1 MVKCIVSTVVS
12 IILWQTLLYLK
23 YQSVISV
30 ATNILW
36 LKPRPHKFSL
46 FSTYKNLQVYASS
59 IFVGSE
65 NHDELASAV
74 MQRTGPVNDGERP
87 TLLVC
92 FNLVQFYLHFLL
104 ALLCV

>member
-36 LKPRPHKFSL
+36 IKPRPHKFPLFPTL

-59 IFVGSE
+59 IFAGSE

-92 FNLVQFYLHFLL
+92 FNLV
-104 ALLCV
+104 